1 MDQIK
6 LNVKKIGT
14 KCVHSGNIVDDKFHG
29 SISPIYPATTYDYRK
44 TDTYPRYFNTPNQLA
59 LSRKI
64 SDLESAEDSILFG
77 SGLGAVSS
85 TMFSFLKSGDH
96 VILHDSIYGGTIN
109 LVNTEFKKFNIDF
122 SYIDIND
129 VDLLKSTIKKN
140 TRIIYFE
147 TPTNPLLQIVDISL
161 ISSVAKE
168 NNIISIIDNTFA
180 SPINQNPIN
189 FGIDLVIHS
198 ATKYLGGHSDILA
211 GSVSGAKEHIEKIK
225 KSGIN
230 YGANLSD
237 YTVWLLERSIKTL
250 SVRVNAQ
257 NQNALDLAKF
267 LDDNSLIKK
276 VFYPG
281 LKNHLSHEIA
291 SKQMNGFG
299 GMMSFEVTDKINSED
314 FVSDL
319 KIISPTMSLAG
330 VESSITS
337 PSKTSHKKVDPQI
350 RKKLGISDNLLRF
363 SVGIEDIEDLML
375 DLDKSLKN
383 NVR

>member
-1 MDQIK
+1 MS
-6 LNVKKIGT
+6 KKKAT

-44 TDTYPRYFNTPNQLA
+44 TDTYPRYFNTPNQVA
-59 LSRKI
+59 LSKKI

-122 SYIDIND
+122 SYIDINNI
-129 VDLLKSTIKKN
+129 DLLKSTIKKN

-161 ISSVAKE
+161 ISSVARE
-168 NNIISIIDNTFA
+168 NDIISIIDNTFA

-198 ATKYLGGHSDILA
+198 ASKYLGGHSDILA

-257 NQNALDLAKF
+257 NKNALDLAKF
-267 LDDNSLIKK
+267 LNDSSLIKK
-276 VFYPG
+276 VYYPG
-281 LKNHLSHEIA
+281 LENHISHEIA
-291 SKQMNGFG
+291 TKQMIGFG
-299 GMMSFEVTDKINSED
+299 GMMSFEVIDKINSED

-337 PSKTSHKKVDPQI
+337 PSKTSHKKVDSQI

>member
-1 MDQIK
+1 MS
-6 LNVKKIGT
+6 KKIGT

-257 NQNALDLAKF
+257 NQNALNLAKF

-281 LKNHLSHEIA
+281 LENHLSHEIA

>member
-1 MDQIK
+1 MS
-6 LNVKKIGT
+6 KKIGT

-250 SVRVNAQ
+250 LVRVNAQ

-281 LKNHLSHEIA
+281 LENHLSHEIA

-314 FVSDL
+314 FVTDL

>member
-1 MDQIK
+1 MS
-6 LNVKKIGT
+6 KKIGT

-29 SISPIYPATTYDYRK
+29 SISPIYPATTYDFRK

-211 GSVSGAKEHIEKIK
+211 GTVSGTKEHIEKIK
-225 KSGIN
+225 KSCIN

-267 LDDNSLIKK
+267 LDKSPQIKK
-276 VFYPG
+276 VYYPG

-337 PSKTSHKKVDPQI
+337 PSKTSHKKVDPVI

>member
-1 MDQIK
+1 MS
-6 LNVKKIGT
+6 KKIGT

-59 LSRKI
+59 LSKKI

-168 NNIISIIDNTFA
+168 NDIISIIDNTFA

-211 GSVSGAKEHIEKIK
+211 GSVSGNTVHIEKIK

-257 NQNALDLAKF
+257 NQNALDLANF
-267 LDDNSLIKK
+267 LDESPLIKK
-276 VFYPG
+276 VYYPG

-291 SKQMNGFG
+291 SRQMIGFG
-299 GMMSFEVTDKINSED
+299 GMMSFEVIDKINSED

-363 SVGIEDIEDLML
+363 SVGIEDIKDLML

>member
-1 MDQIK
+1 MSKK
-6 LNVKKIGT
+6 LGT

-161 ISSVAKE
+161 ISSLAKE

-276 VFYPG
+276 VYYPG

>member
-1 MDQIK
+1 MS
-6 LNVKKIGT
+6 KKIGT

-161 ISSVAKE
+161 ISSLAKE

-211 GSVSGAKEHIEKIK
+211 GSVSGAKEHIDKIK

-267 LDDNSLIKK
+267 LDENSLIKK

-281 LKNHLSHEIA
+281 LVNHLSHEIA
-291 SKQMNGFG
+291 SKQMKGFG

-337 PSKTSHKKVDPQI
+337 PSKTSHKKLDPQI

-363 SVGIEDIEDLML
+363 SVGIEDIDDLML

>member
-1 MDQIK
+1 MS
-6 LNVKKIGT
+6 KKIGT

-29 SISPIYPATTYDYRK
+29 SISPIYPATTYDFRK

-59 LSRKI
+59 LSTKI

-129 VDLLKSTIKKN
+129 VDLLKLTIKKN

-211 GSVSGAKEHIEKIK
+211 GSVSGTEEHIDKIK

-281 LKNHLSHEIA
+281 LKNHLSHDIA

-350 RKKLGISDNLLRF
+350 RKKLGISNNLLRF
-363 SVGIEDIEDLML
+363 SVGIEDIDDLML

>member
-1 MDQIK
+1 MS
-6 LNVKKIGT
+6 KKIGT

-211 GSVSGAKEHIEKIK
+211 GSVSGTKEHIEKIK

-267 LDDNSLIKK
+267 LDKSPQIKK
-276 VFYPG
+276 VYYPG

>member
-1 MDQIK
+1 MS
-6 LNVKKIGT
+6 KKIGT

-250 SVRVNAQ
+250 LVRVNAQ

-281 LKNHLSHEIA
+281 LENHLSHEIA

-375 DLDKSLKN
+375 DLDKSLKS

>member
-1 MDQIK
+1 MS
-6 LNVKKIGT
+6 KKIGT

-77 SGLGAVSS
+77 SGIGAISS

-168 NNIISIIDNTFA
+168 NDIISIIDNTFA

-267 LDDNSLIKK
+267 LDENSLIKK

-281 LKNHLSHEIA
+281 LVNHLSHEIA
-291 SKQMNGFG
+291 SKQMKGFG

-319 KIISPTMSLAG
+319 KIISPTASLAG

>member
-1 MDQIK
+1 MS
-6 LNVKKIGT
+6 KKIGT

-147 TPTNPLLQIVDISL
+147 TPTNPLLQIVNISL

-168 NNIISIIDNTFA
+168 NDIISIIDNTFA

-211 GSVSGAKEHIEKIK
+211 GSVSGTTEHIEKIK

-257 NQNALDLAKF
+257 NQNALDLANF
-267 LDDNSLIKK
+267 LDESPLIKK
-276 VFYPG
+276 VYYPG

-291 SKQMNGFG
+291 SRQMIGFG
-299 GMMSFEVTDKINSED
+299 GMMSFEVIDKINSED

>member
-1 MDQIK
+1 MS
-6 LNVKKIGT
+6 KKIGT

-267 LDDNSLIKK
+267 LDESPQIKK
-276 VFYPG
+276 VYYPG

>member
-1 MDQIK
+1 MS
-6 LNVKKIGT
+6 KKIGT

-168 NNIISIIDNTFA
+168 NDIISIIDNTFA

-211 GSVSGAKEHIEKIK
+211 GSVSGTTEHIEKIK

-257 NQNALDLAKF
+257 NQNALDLANF
-267 LDDNSLIKK
+267 LDESPLIKK
-276 VFYPG
+276 VYYPG

-291 SKQMNGFG
+291 SRQMIGFG
-299 GMMSFEVTDKINSED
+299 GMMSFEVIDKINSED

-363 SVGIEDIEDLML
+363 SLGIEDIEDLML

>member
-1 MDQIK
+1 MS
-6 LNVKKIGT
+6 KKIGT

-147 TPTNPLLQIVDISL
+147 TPTNPLLQILNISL
-161 ISSVAKE
+161 ISSLAKE

-211 GSVSGAKEHIEKIK
+211 GSVSGAKEHIDKIK

-267 LDDNSLIKK
+267 LDENSLIKK

-281 LKNHLSHEIA
+281 LVNHISHEIA
-291 SKQMNGFG
+291 SKQMKGFG
-299 GMMSFEVTDKINSED
+299 GMMSFEVTDKINSDD

-319 KIISPTMSLAG
+319 KIISPASSLAG

-337 PSKTSHKKVDPQI
+337 PSKTSHKKVDSQI

>member
-1 MDQIK
+1 MS
-6 LNVKKIGT
+6 NKIGT

-161 ISSVAKE
+161 ISSLAKE

-211 GSVSGAKEHIEKIK
+211 GSVSGAKEHIDKIK

-267 LDDNSLIKK
+267 LDKNSLIKK

-281 LKNHLSHEIA
+281 LVNHLSHEIA
-291 SKQMNGFG
+291 SKQMKGFG

>member
-1 MDQIK
+1 MS
-6 LNVKKIGT
+6 KKIGT

-168 NNIISIIDNTFA
+168 NDIISIIDNTFA

-257 NQNALDLAKF
+257 NQNALNLAKF
-267 LDDNSLIKK
+267 LEDNSLIKK

-281 LKNHLSHEIA
+281 LENHLSHEIA

>member
-1 MDQIK
+1 MS
-6 LNVKKIGT
+6 KKIGT

-147 TPTNPLLQIVDISL
+147 TPTNPLLQIVDIRL

-211 GSVSGAKEHIEKIK
+211 GTVSGTKEHIEKIK

-267 LDDNSLIKK
+267 LDESPQIKK
-276 VFYPG
+276 VYYPG
-281 LKNHLSHEIA
+281 LKNHLYHEIA

-363 SVGIEDIEDLML
+363 SVGIEDIDDLML

>member
-1 MDQIK
+1 MS
-6 LNVKKIGT
+6 KKIGT

-109 LVNTEFKKFNIDF
+109 LVNTEFKKFNVDF

-363 SVGIEDIEDLML
+363 SVGIEDIDDLML

>member
-1 MDQIK
+1 MS
-6 LNVKKIGT
+6 KKIGT

-211 GSVSGAKEHIEKIK
+211 GTVSGNKEHIEKIK

-267 LDDNSLIKK
+267 LDESPQIKK
-276 VFYPG
+276 VYYPG

>member
-1 MDQIK
+1 MS
-6 LNVKKIGT
+6 KKIGT

-250 SVRVNAQ
+250 SVRVNVQ
-257 NQNALDLAKF
+257 NQNALDLANF
-267 LDDNSLIKK
+267 LEDNSLIKK

-281 LKNHLSHEIA
+281 LENHLSHEIA

>member
-1 MDQIK
+1 MS
-6 LNVKKIGT
+6 KKIGT

-147 TPTNPLLQIVDISL
+147 TPTNPLLEIVDISL
-161 ISSVAKE
+161 ISSLAKE

>member
-1 MDQIK
+1 MS
-6 LNVKKIGT
+6 KKIGT

-96 VILHDSIYGGTIN
+96 VILHDSIYGGTTN

-129 VDLLKSTIKKN
+129 VDLLKSTINKN

-147 TPTNPLLQIVDISL
+147 TPTNPLLEIVDISL
-161 ISSVAKE
+161 ISSLAKE

-267 LDDNSLIKK
+267 LDDNALIKK

-281 LKNHLSHEIA
+281 LENHLSHEIA

>member
-1 MDQIK
+1 MS
-6 LNVKKIGT
+6 KKIGT
-14 KCVHSGNIVDDKFHG
+14 KCVHSGNIVDNKFHG

-59 LSRKI
+59 LSKKI

-168 NNIISIIDNTFA
+168 NDIISIIDNTFA

-211 GSVSGAKEHIEKIK
+211 GSVSGNTVHIEKIK

-257 NQNALDLAKF
+257 NQNALDLANF
-267 LDDNSLIKK
+267 LDESPLIKK
-276 VFYPG
+276 VYYPG

-291 SKQMNGFG
+291 SRQMIGFG
-299 GMMSFEVTDKINSED
+299 GMMSFEVIDKINSED

>member
-1 MDQIK
+1 MS
-6 LNVKKIGT
+6 KKIGT

-59 LSRKI
+59 LSKKI

-267 LDDNSLIKK
+267 LDHNSLIKK

-281 LKNHLSHEIA
+281 LENHSSHEIA

>member
-1 MDQIK
+1 MS
-6 LNVKKIGT
+6 KKIGT

-29 SISPIYPATTYDYRK
+29 SISPIYPATTYDFRK

-180 SPINQNPIN
+180 CPINQNPIN

-211 GSVSGAKEHIEKIK
+211 GTVSGTKEHIEKIK

-267 LDDNSLIKK
+267 LDESPQIKK
-276 VFYPG
+276 VYYPG
-281 LKNHLSHEIA
+281 LKNHLSYEIA

-363 SVGIEDIEDLML
+363 SVGIEDIDDLML

>member
-1 MDQIK
+1 MS
-6 LNVKKIGT
+6 KKIGT

-29 SISPIYPATTYDYRK
+29 SISPIYPATTYDFRK

-59 LSRKI
+59 LSTKI

-129 VDLLKSTIKKN
+129 VDLLKLTIKKN

-211 GSVSGAKEHIEKIK
+211 GSVSGTEEHIDKIK

-267 LDDNSLIKK
+267 LDENSLIKK

-281 LKNHLSHEIA
+281 LKNHLSHDIA

-350 RKKLGISDNLLRF
+350 RKKLGISNNLLRF
-363 SVGIEDIEDLML
+363 SVGIEDIDDLML

>member
-1 MDQIK
+1 MS
-6 LNVKKIGT
+6 KKIGT

-147 TPTNPLLQIVDISL
+147 TPTNPLLHIVDISL

-267 LDDNSLIKK
+267 LDHNSLIKK

-281 LKNHLSHEIA
+281 LENHSSHEIA

>member
-1 MDQIK
+1 MS
-6 LNVKKIGT
+6 KKKAT

-44 TDTYPRYFNTPNQLA
+44 TDTYPRYFNTPNQVA
-59 LSRKI
+59 LSKKI

-122 SYIDIND
+122 SYIDINN

-147 TPTNPLLQIVDISL
+147 TPTNPLLQVVDISL
-161 ISSVAKE
+161 ISSIARE
-168 NNIISIIDNTFA
+168 NDIISIIDNTFA

-189 FGIDLVIHS
+189 FGINLVIHS
-198 ATKYLGGHSDILA
+198 ASKYLGGHSDILA
-211 GSVSGAKEHIEKIK
+211 GSVSGTKEHIEKIK

-257 NQNALDLAKF
+257 NQNALYLAKF
-267 LDDNSLIKK
+267 LNESSLIKK
-276 VFYPG
+276 VYYPG
-281 LKNHLSHEIA
+281 LENHISHEIA
-291 SKQMNGFG
+291 TKQMIGFG
-299 GMMSFEVTDKINSED
+299 GMMSFEVIDKINSED

-337 PSKTSHKKVDPQI
+337 PSKTSHKKVDSQI

>member
-1 MDQIK
+1 MS
-6 LNVKKIGT
+6 KKIGT

-29 SISPIYPATTYDYRK
+29 SISPIYPATTYDFRK

-77 SGLGAVSS
+77 SGLGAISS

-129 VDLLKSTIKKN
+129 LDLLKSTIKKN

-147 TPTNPLLQIVDISL
+147 TPTNPLLEIVDISL

-168 NNIISIIDNTFA
+168 NDIISIIDNTFA

-211 GSVSGAKEHIEKIK
+211 GTVSGTKEHIEKIK

-267 LDDNSLIKK
+267 LDESPQIKK
-276 VFYPG
+276 VYYPG
-281 LKNHLSHEIA
+281 LKNHLYHEIA

>member
-1 MDQIK
+1 MS
-6 LNVKKIGT
+6 KKIGT

-147 TPTNPLLQIVDISL
+147 TPTNHLLHIVDISL
-161 ISSVAKE
+161 ISSLAKE

-211 GSVSGAKEHIEKIK
+211 GSVSGAKEHIDKIK

-267 LDDNSLIKK
+267 LDENSLIKK

-281 LKNHLSHEIA
+281 LVNHLSHEIA
-291 SKQMNGFG
+291 SKQMKGFG

>member
-1 MDQIK
+1 MS
-6 LNVKKIGT
+6 KKIGT

-59 LSRKI
+59 LSKKI

-122 SYIDIND
+122 TYIDIND

-350 RKKLGISDNLLRF
+350 RKKLGISNNLLRF
-363 SVGIEDIEDLML
+363 SVGIEDIDDLML

>member
-1 MDQIK
+1 MS
-6 LNVKKIGT
+6 KKIGT

-122 SYIDIND
+122 TYIDIND

-281 LKNHLSHEIA
+281 LENHSSHEIA

>member
-1 MDQIK
+1 MS
-6 LNVKKIGT
+6 KKTGT
-14 KCVHSGNIVDDKFHG
+14 KCVHSGNILDDKFHG
-29 SISPIYPATTYDYRK
+29 SISPVYPATTYDYRK

-59 LSRKI
+59 VSRKI
-64 SDLESAEDSILFG
+64 SDLECAEESILFG

-96 VILHDSIYGGTIN
+96 VVLHDSIYGGTIN

-129 VDLLKSTIKKN
+129 IDLLKSMIKKN
-140 TRIIYFE
+140 TKIIYFE
-147 TPTNPLLQIVDISL
+147 TPTNPLLQIIDISL
-161 ISSVAKE
+161 ISSIAKE
-168 NNIISIIDNTFA
+168 NDIISIIDNTFA

-189 FGIDLVIHS
+189 FGIDLIIHS
-198 ATKYLGGHSDILA
+198 ASKYLGGHSDILA
-211 GSVSGAKEHIEKIK
+211 GSVSGAKDHIEKIK

-237 YTVWLLERSIKTL
+237 YTVWLLERSMKTL

-257 NQNALDLAKF
+257 NQNALQLAKF
-267 LDDNSLIKK
+267 LDDNSLVKK
-276 VFYPG
+276 VYYPG
-281 LKNHLSHEIA
+281 LKNHLSHDIA
-291 SKQMNGFG
+291 RNQMIGFG
-299 GMMSFEVTDKINSED
+299 GMMSFEVVDKINSED

-319 KIISPTMSLAG
+319 EIISPTMSLAG

-337 PSKTSHKKVDPQI
+337 PSKTSHKKVEPQI

>member
-1 MDQIK
+1 MS
-6 LNVKKIGT
+6 KKIGT

-267 LDDNSLIKK
+267 LDENSLIKK

-281 LKNHLSHEIA
+281 LENHLSHEIA

>member
-1 MDQIK
+1 MS
-6 LNVKKIGT
+6 KKIGT

-29 SISPIYPATTYDYRK
+29 SISPIYPATTYDFRK

-211 GSVSGAKEHIEKIK
+211 GTVSGTKEHIEKIK

-267 LDDNSLIKK
+267 LDESPQIKK
-276 VFYPG
+276 VYYPG
-281 LKNHLSHEIA
+281 LKNHLYHEIA

-363 SVGIEDIEDLML
+363 SVGIEDIDDLML

>member
-1 MDQIK
+1 MS
-6 LNVKKIGT
+6 KKIGT

-129 VDLLKSTIKKN
+129 VELLKSTIKKN

-168 NNIISIIDNTFA
+168 NDIISIIDNTFA

-211 GSVSGAKEHIEKIK
+211 GSVSGTKEHIEKIK

-257 NQNALDLAKF
+257 NQNALDLANF
-267 LDDNSLIKK
+267 LDESPLIKK
-276 VFYPG
+276 VYYPG

-291 SKQMNGFG
+291 SRQMIGFG
-299 GMMSFEVTDKINSED
+299 GMMSFEVIDKINSED

-363 SVGIEDIEDLML
+363 SVGIEDIKDLML

>member
-1 MDQIK
+1 MS
-6 LNVKKIGT
+6 KKIGT

-211 GSVSGAKEHIEKIK
+211 GSVSGAKKHIEKIK

-267 LDDNSLIKK
+267 LDHNSLIKK

-281 LKNHLSHEIA
+281 LENHSSHEIA

>member
-1 MDQIK
+1 MS
-6 LNVKKIGT
+6 KKIGT

-147 TPTNPLLQIVDISL
+147 TPTNPLLEIVDISL
-161 ISSVAKE
+161 ISSLAKE

-211 GSVSGAKEHIEKIK
+211 GSVSGAKEHIDKIK

-267 LDDNSLIKK
+267 LDENSLIKK

-281 LKNHLSHEIA
+281 LVNHLSHEIA
-291 SKQMNGFG
+291 SKQMKGFG
-299 GMMSFEVTDKINSED
+299 GMMSFEVTDKINSDD

-319 KIISPTMSLAG
+319 KIISPASSLAG

-337 PSKTSHKKVDPQI
+337 PSKTSHKKVDSQI